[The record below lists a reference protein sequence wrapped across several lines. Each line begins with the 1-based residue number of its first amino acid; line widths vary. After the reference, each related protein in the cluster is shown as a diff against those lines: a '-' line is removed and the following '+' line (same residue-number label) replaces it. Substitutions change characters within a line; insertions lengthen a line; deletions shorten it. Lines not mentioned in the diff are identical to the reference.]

1 MTAGEAGAE
10 EYDERT
16 EIAGDEGSDD
26 AEMVGDENESLKH
39 SNVPLFS
46 SSSASLMLKSSS
58 LDDSSSQSSG
68 RAAGT
73 GMTAGEAR
81 VVVEVA
87 KGEDVDDDEDDTGVA
102 VLSSVRVSSRI
113 MRGEKPSSSPE
124 E

>member
-10 EYDERT
+10 EYDERA

-46 SSSASLMLKSSS
+46 SSSASLTLKSSS
-58 LDDSSSQSSG
+58 LDESSSQSSG

-73 GMTAGEAR
+73 GMTAGETM
-81 VVVEVA
+81 VVVEVV
-87 KGEDVDDDEDDTGVA
+87 KGEDVDDEDDTGLA
-102 VLSSVRVSSRI
+102 VLSSARVSSRI